1 MVQEEV
7 KSIMTN
13 TEYNISK
20 QLDKKLEFLWHI
32 DSYINDAKKDG
43 DSQAADAFNKIK
55 GDEQEHAR
63 ILKELLL
70 RSVAGR

>member
-20 QLDKKLEFLWHI
+20 QLDKKLEFLCHI
-32 DSYINDAKKDG
+32 DSYIKDAQKDG
-43 DSQAADAFNKIK
+43 DTQAADAFTKIR
-55 GDEQEHAR
+55 GEEQEHAKM
-63 ILKELLL
+63 LKELLL
-70 RSVAGR
+70 RSVSR

>member
-1 MVQEEV
+1 MAQEEV

-32 DSYINDAKKDG
+32 DGYIRDAQKDG
-43 DSQAADAFNKIK
+43 DSQAVDAFTKIK
-55 GDEQEHAR
+55 SDEQEHAR
-63 ILKELLL
+63 MLKELLL
-70 RSVAGR
+70 RSVEKR

>member
-1 MVQEEV
+1 MQEEV

-32 DSYINDAKKDG
+32 DSYIKDAQKDG
-43 DSQAADAFNKIK
+43 DRQAADAFTKIR
-55 GDEQEHAR
+55 GEEQEHAKM
-63 ILKELLL
+63 LKELLL
-70 RSVAGR
+70 RSVSR

>member
-32 DSYINDAKKDG
+32 DSYIKDAQKDG
-43 DSQAADAFNKIK
+43 DRQAADAFTKIR
-55 GDEQEHAR
+55 GEEQEHAKM
-63 ILKELLL
+63 LKELLL
-70 RSVAGR
+70 RSVSR